1 MFTNKSLKHL
11 KISMKNQ
18 LKRTKNFTKKQI
30 SQFREDLEE
39 STEEIFK
46 EQDRNKRKAWI
57 RAKEIILD

>member
-1 MFTNKSLKHL
+1 
-11 KISMKNQ
+11 MKNQ